1 MPDLRLPLAIARE
14 RGLIPDLR
22 PIRADMM
29 GAVENLY
36 GELFADN
43 PNMPFDGQWP
53 TCPDSH
59 LNEAQRALYGVWWIS
74 DRVAPWE
81 WLSLL
86 LDDRPALP
94 RIVWAGRTAD
104 IGKTGEYIER
114 LIRMAGG
121 DPDALAA
128 AYAHNPD

>member
-1 MPDLRLPLAIARE
+1 
-14 RGLIPDLR
+14 
-22 PIRADMM
+22 
-29 GAVENLY
+29 
-36 GELFADN
+36 
-43 PNMPFDGQWP
+43 P

-114 LIRMAGG
+114 LIRMVGG

-128 AYAHNPD
+128 AYSHNPDMANSLVDWNDRKFNRLDPIRTESVDWWSSDGPGHADFNRRAFDFAHRRL